1 VDAPYDERMQDA
13 INIIIKKQRKNGRWG
28 ISHKHAGLVHFDMEK
43 SGTDSRWNTLRVLRV
58 MKKYNREI
66 F

>member
-1 VDAPYDERMQDA
+1 
-13 INIIIKKQRKNGRWG
+13 
-28 ISHKHAGLVHFDMEK
+28 MEK